1 MSQRRK
7 LARALARVKAAEPIP
22 GGATVGLEVRD
33 GVHTII
39 IDETTATARMTQEQR
54 AYFERAFARQGA
66 RVAFLPDDSAPPVD
80 P

>member
-7 LARALARVKAAEPIP
+7 LARALKRVRDAEPIP
-22 GGATVGLEVRD
+22 GGATVSLEVRE

-39 IDETTATARMTQEQR
+39 IDESTASARMTAEQR

-66 RVAFLPDDSAPPVD
+66 RVAFLPADDAPPVD
-80 P
+80 T